1 MRIARVVELSS
12 GLATGLLGIIVGG
25 ICLKDDFDIS
35 RRLEHEFRPLQEVLI
50 IFLFFTAP
58 NLLVAI
64 GAYFHAVRRDSGP
77 GRLMIFFGS
86 AFVIGL
92 FLLFE
97 LNAGYAAM
105 YRIGLRFSPI
115 VSSLVTVLASFLVL
129 REPRPATQN
138 KRGTGATNSKA
149 KG

>member
-1 MRIARVVELSS
+1 MSITRIVELS
-12 GLATGLLGIIVGG
+12 GGVATGLLGIIVGAT
-25 ICLKDDFDIS
+25 IFKDDFDTS
-35 RRLEHEFRPLQEVLI
+35 RQLEHEFRPLREVLVMLI
-50 IFLFFTAP
+50 FFTAP

-97 LNAGYAAM
+97 INAGYAAM
-105 YRIGLRFSPI
+105 YRIGLRFWPV
-115 VSSLVTVLASFLVL
+115 VSSLVTVLVSFLVR
-129 REPRPATQN
+129 REPRRSLNA
-138 KRGTGATNSKA
+138 
-149 KG
+149 

>member
-1 MRIARVVELSS
+1 MSITRIVELSA
-12 GLATGLLGIIVGG
+12 GLATGLLGIIVGAT
-25 ICLKDDFDIS
+25 IFKDDFDTS
-35 RRLEHEFRPLQEVLI
+35 RQLEHEFRPLLEVLVI
-50 IFLFFTAP
+50 LIFFTAP

-97 LNAGYAAM
+97 INAGYAAM
-105 YRIGLRFSPI
+105 YRIGLRFWPV
-115 VSSLVTVLASFLVL
+115 VSSLVTVLVSFLVR
-129 REPRPATQN
+129 REPRRSLNA
-138 KRGTGATNSKA
+138 
-149 KG
+149 